1 MSQVVWT
8 HCSSEMARSMG
19 GDDLIAWPQLDR
31 APLMHWMAERRR
43 EKVRRQRSQDMV
55 EEYG

>member
-1 MSQVVWT
+1 MSQVVYT
-8 HCSSEMARSMG
+8 HCSLEMARSMG
-19 GDDLIAWPQLDR
+19 GGDLIAWPQLDR

-55 EEYG
+55 EE

>member
-1 MSQVVWT
+1 
-8 HCSSEMARSMG
+8 MG
-19 GDDLIAWPQLDR
+19 GGDLIAWPRLDR